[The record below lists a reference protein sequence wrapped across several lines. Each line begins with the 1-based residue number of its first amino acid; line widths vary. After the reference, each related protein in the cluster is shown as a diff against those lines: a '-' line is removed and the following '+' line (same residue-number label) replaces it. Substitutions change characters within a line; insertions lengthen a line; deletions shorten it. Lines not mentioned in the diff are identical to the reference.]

1 MKPSTHGLRVLAIAG
16 WCIGW
21 HAAGAHAQGMQEAMD
36 YYDRQQFALAQ
47 QTLVAAAETG
57 VPGARDV
64 LGFMYAAGP
73 GLFPGAQQDTR
84 EAVRWFGLSARDGSP
99 VARHMA
105 CKLSRRLQ
113 DPRLQQQN
121 CTP

>member
-1 MKPSTHGLRVLAIAG
+1 MKPSTHGLRALAIAA
-16 WCIGW
+16 WCIGCQV
-21 HAAGAHAQGMQEAMD
+21 ASAHAQGMQQAMEH
-36 YYDRQQFALAQ
+36 YDRQQFAAAQ
-47 QTLVAAAETG
+47 EALVVAAEAG

-64 LGFMYAAGP
+64 LGFLYAAGP
-73 GLFPGAQQDTR
+73 GLFPGALQDTR
-84 EAVRWFGLSARDGSP
+84 EAVRWFGRSARDGSL

-113 DPRLQQQN
+113 DPGLQQEH